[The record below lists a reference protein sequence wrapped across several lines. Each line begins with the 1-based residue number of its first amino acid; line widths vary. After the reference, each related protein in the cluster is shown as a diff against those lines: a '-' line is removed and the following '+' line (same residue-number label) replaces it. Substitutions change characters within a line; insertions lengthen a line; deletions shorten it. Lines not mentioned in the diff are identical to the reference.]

1 MESVESFSPL
11 ADPFE
16 CTCCDESNM
25 FLGDFDDLLL
35 ANLCDLL
42 LSSWNFRGESAG
54 QRHIDV
60 ADLVDIVEGLVG
72 TLKLERA
79 RKESRL
85 KGEWSAIDHMRDQI
99 VTM

>member
-42 LSSWNFRGESAG
+42 LSS
-54 QRHIDV
+54 
-60 ADLVDIVEGLVG
+60 
-72 TLKLERA
+72 
-79 RKESRL
+79 
-85 KGEWSAIDHMRDQI
+85 
-99 VTM
+99 